1 MKRFFKILLTI
12 KILFLLFFI
21 VVSST
26 YAQNISDR
34 KVKAV
39 YTYQFA
45 QNILWPNEQ
54 KIDTFRIFLYTN
66 DQYLQNEF
74 NEISKIKRWKGKHI
88 EIYNYSLKAPSP
100 ACQPNIIYLD
110 KSSLNNLVQVSTN
123 VASKPVLLITEESEL
138 KEFVMINFIYLD
150 NEKTKISFEVDK
162 KNIENKHGLTI
173 LPKLL
178 LLGGSRLDVANLYQE
193 QEEKLRDEQ
202 EKVELY
208 KIEIDKQQ
216 KEVVTLNSK
225 IESQKLEIEN
235 QKYSIVNQQK
245 SIDSQ
250 KQKLDSLINE
260 IEQQQ
265 KQSNQILFTLGKN
278 KTEIGNQ
285 QKTITLQA
293 QEIIQRNSFLE
304 QQQLKIKNQQT
315 KINDQGNSLTIQQ
328 KRIHTQRRFLSLT
341 VSIVALAICLI
352 FIILLAYRHKQKA
365 NKVLEEKNLAIEKQ
379 EKEIELQAKEIEATN
394 KELEMY
400 NQYLEDTVEIRTQE
414 YRIAKEKAEAADKL
428 KSAFLANMSHEIR
441 TPLNAIV
448 GFSEIL
454 SAQADV
460 NDEIKSFFQII
471 RQSSNE
477 LLRLI
482 NDIIDLA
489 KIESGQLQF
498 TLSDYDLK
506 FEFESIFNFY
516 SEQIMLDDKG
526 DKINLVFSPDNNY
539 QELIVKVDP
548 FRIKQIMNNLFSNA
562 LKFTDSGTI
571 EFGYRII
578 GKEIYFF
585 VSDTGIG
592 IPKEE
597 HNSIFQRFH
606 KIDRGNQRL
615 YPGTGLG
622 LVISRSLVEM
632 HGGRIW
638 FESEQNQGTKF
649 NFTIPLVVG
658 DSVNVKKEEKN
669 NIVQT
674 ELKSKWVLVCD
685 DDQNSRELLKIYLT
699 KLNYE
704 IISAFD
710 GIDAVEKFKENPN
723 IDLILLDIQMPR
735 LNGYKTLTELRK
747 LSSKKIPIIAQTAF
761 AMTHEIEKIMNSGF
775 DDYISKPIIM
785 ENLIE
790 VLSKRI

>member
-1 MKRFFKILLTI
+1 MKIFFKILLTLNPFF
-12 KILFLLFFI
+12 LFLFI
-21 VVSST
+21 VSNYT
-26 YAQNISDR
+26 NAQNISDR
-34 KVKAV
+34 KIKAV

-66 DQYLQNEF
+66 DQYLLNEF
-74 NEISKIKRWKGKHI
+74 NEISKIKLWKGKHLK
-88 EIYNYSLKAPSP
+88 IYNYSLKTPSP
-100 ACQPNIIYLD
+100 DCQPNIIYLD
-110 KSSLNNLVQVSTN
+110 RSSLNNLVQVSTN
-123 VASKPVLLITEESEL
+123 VAKKPVLLITEESEL

-150 NEKTKISFEVDK
+150 DEKTKISFEVDK

-193 QEEKLRDEQ
+193 QEEKLKDEQ
-202 EKVELY
+202 EKVEHY

-216 KEVVTLNSK
+216 KEVETLNRK
-225 IESQKLEIEN
+225 IENQKQEIEN
-235 QKYSIVNQQK
+235 QRYSIINQQK

-260 IEQQQ
+260 IGKQQ
-265 KQSNQILFTLGKN
+265 KQSNLNLFSLEKN
-278 KTEIGNQ
+278 KAEIENQ
-285 QKTITLQA
+285 QKTINTQA
-293 QEIIQRNSFLE
+293 QEIAQRNLYLE
-304 QQQLKIKNQQT
+304 QQKIEIKAQQT
-315 KINDQGNSLTIQQ
+315 KISDQGNTLTIQQ
-328 KRIHTQRRFLSLT
+328 KRILTQRWFLILT
-341 VSIVALAICLI
+341 ISIVILSVCLI
-352 FIILLAYRHKQKA
+352 FIILFAYRNKQKA
-365 NKVLEEKNLAIEKQ
+365 NKELEEKNLAIEKQ
-379 EKEIELQAKEIEATN
+379 EREIESQTKKIEATN

-414 YRIAKEKAEAADKL
+414 YRIAKEKAEAADKF

-454 SAQADV
+454 SARAEVDE
-460 NDEIKSFFQII
+460 EIKSYFEII

-516 SEQIMLDDKG
+516 SEQIILNNKG

-548 FRIKQIMNNLFSNA
+548 FRIKQVMNNLFSNA
-562 LKFTDSGTI
+562 LKFTDYGTI
-571 EFGYRII
+571 EFGYRIV

-622 LVISRSLVEM
+622 LVICRNLVEM

-638 FESEQNQGTKF
+638 FESEQNQGTKI
-649 NFTIPLVVG
+649 NFTIPLVIG
-658 DSVNVKKEEKN
+658 DLVSIKGEEKN
-669 NIVQT
+669 IIVQND
-674 ELKSKWVLVCD
+674 LKSKRVLICED
-685 DDQNSRELLKIYLT
+685 DENSRELLRIFLT

-710 GIDAVEKFKENPN
+710 GIDAVEKFKEDQN

-735 LNGYKTLTELRK
+735 LDGYKTLAELRK

-761 AMTHEIEKIMNSGF
+761 AMTHEIEKIMDSGF
-775 DDYISKPIIM
+775 DGYISKPIIM
-785 ENLIE
+785 ENLID